1 MRYRATLLAA
11 FVSSVALCLSPAA
24 HAAGTASRPCD
35 SIFDLPGA
43 KCGTV
48 KVPIDRTGK
57 VAGSVDLFYERLPAK
72 KQSKSTI
79 VIFPGGPG
87 AATSI
92 LGYDVL
98 PIVRKSMVDHDV
110 LLFDQRGTG
119 RSDYLDCDT
128 ELEAGAS
135 DFLLGDT
142 TRAVGKGVQRCARK
156 IGAKRAFYTTRD
168 TVADTEDLRAALGID
183 KLVLV
188 GVSYGTLDAMG
199 YARA

>member
-11 FVSSVALCLSPAA
+11 FVSGVALCLSPAA
-24 HAAGTASRPCD
+24 HAATASRPCD

-57 VAGSVDLFYERLPAK
+57 VAGSVDVFYERIPAK
-72 KQSKSTI
+72 KKSKSTI
-79 VIFPGGPG
+79 VVFPGGPG

-98 PIVRKSMVDHDV
+98 PIVRKSMNDHDV

-119 RSDYLDCDT
+119 RSDYLDCDSDPA
-128 ELEAGAS
+128 AGAS

-142 TRAVGKGVQRCARK
+142 ARAIGKGVQRCAKK
-156 IGAKRAFYTTRD
+156 IGARRSFFTTRD
-168 TVADTEDLRAALGID
+168 SVADTEAI
-183 KLVLV
+183 
-188 GVSYGTLDAMG
+188 
-199 YARA
+199 